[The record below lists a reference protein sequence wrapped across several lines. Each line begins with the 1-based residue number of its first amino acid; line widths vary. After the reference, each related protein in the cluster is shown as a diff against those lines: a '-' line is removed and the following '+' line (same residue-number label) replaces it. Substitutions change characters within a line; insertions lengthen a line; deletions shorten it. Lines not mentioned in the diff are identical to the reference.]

1 MLLKAVQRI
10 RVQVR
15 TMAEFKERVVLSSID
30 VDAVFEMLQ
39 NTTPFF
45 RNHSN
50 TSDDIVTQCPFHG
63 NGNERHPSFGICNNR
78 SNPSYGLYHCFTCGE
93 SGNIIQLINK
103 LHNVDDANDTTLVQQ
118 MSDVAFTDVRGA
130 VILKPREPAKKPVV
144 TDVELKSYR
153 VKHVDYLDNRGVAPL
168 IQQAFD
174 CGYDEVQDAVTF
186 PVKHLDG
193 SVYFIVRRKIK
204 YKQYHYPLGVD
215 KPIYG
220 LFEFYT
226 MFPNR
231 REIVIVESIINA
243 LTLWGW
249 GIPAVALL
257 GTGSQTQIDFLNTTE
272 FRKYIICLDGDAA
285 GYKGTEKLRKKLHAY
300 TTSVP
305 MLPGKDVNDL
315 DKNTFMTLYALR
327 H

>member
-1 MLLKAVQRI
+1 
-10 RVQVR
+10 
-15 TMAEFKERVVLSSID
+15 MANYTERVALTSID

-39 NTTPFF
+39 STTPFF
-45 RNHSN
+45 RVCSS
-50 TSDDIVTQCPFHG
+50 TPDDILTQCPFHG

-78 SNPSYGLYHCFTCGE
+78 ASSKYGLYHCFTCGE

-103 LHNVDDANDTTLVQQ
+103 LNGVENTNDTTIIQ
-118 MSDVAFTDVRGA
+118 SIADVAFTDVRNM
-130 VILKPREPAKKPVV
+130 PRLAPRTRTELPIV

-153 VKHVDYLDNRGVAPL
+153 LKHVNYLDNRGVAPL

-186 PVKHLDG
+186 PVKRLDG

-226 MFPNR
+226 MFPDR